1 MINLVLQRAM
11 VTLQT
16 NNGKIQFTVIHN
28 LPEIKGLSLSDAVTN
43 WSARTTKYTAFSL
56 CRYIMNK
63 HTEYV
68 AMTEYQ
74 YRKLKK
80 LGA

>member
-1 MINLVLQRAM
+1 MINLVLKRAM
-11 VTLQT
+11 VELRT
-16 NNGKIQFTVIHN
+16 NNGNIQFTIIHN
-28 LPEIKGLSLSDAVTN
+28 LPEINGLSLNDAVIN

-56 CRYIMNK
+56 ARYIMNK

-74 YRKLKK
+74 YRKLQK
-80 LGA
+80 LGQ